1 MTALSRSPIKDE
13 AVKAMATVPTHQDQA
28 IHSSRIGPRLRAA
41 RKAQGMTIAELA
53 SAAGLS
59 NGFVSLLERDETSAS
74 VGTLLRIC
82 ETLGVRIGSL
92 FERPRANLIRKGQR
106 EVVSFGGYG
115 IEDVVLTPRWERSL
129 QVIESTIDPGGRS
142 GDEPHAFEADAE
154 LIYVLKGSIDVTMS
168 DITSR
173 LRAGDVF
180 LISPRDPHSWVNPSR
195 TASAIVLWIITP
207 ASL

>member
-1 MTALSRSPIKDE
+1 MTA
-13 AVKAMATVPTHQDQA
+13 KATPRADQVPDPDRA
-28 IHSSRIGPRLRAA
+28 IHTPRIGPRLRAE
-41 RKAQGMTIAELA
+41 RKARGMTIAELA

-82 ETLGVRIGSL
+82 EILGVRIGSL
-92 FERPRANLIRKGQR
+92 FERPRTNVIRKHER
-106 EVVSFGGYG
+106 EVVNFGGYR
-115 IEDVVLTPRWERSL
+115 IQDVVLTPRWERSL
-129 QVIESTIDPGGRS
+129 QVIESTISPNGRS
-142 GDEPHAFEADAE
+142 GDEPHAFEADSE
-154 LIYVLKGSIDVTMS
+154 LIYVLKGSLDVTLG
-168 DITSR
+168 DETSR

-195 TASAIVLWIITP
+195 TVSATVLWIITP